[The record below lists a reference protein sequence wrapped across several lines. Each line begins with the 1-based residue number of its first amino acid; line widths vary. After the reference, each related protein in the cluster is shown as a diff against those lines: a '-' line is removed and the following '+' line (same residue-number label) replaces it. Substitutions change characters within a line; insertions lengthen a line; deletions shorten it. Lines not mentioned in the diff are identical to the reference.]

1 MQRRAEGLIREAT
14 RSSQVLKAGV
24 KDLKGNI
31 KGREASNA
39 ELKMLGNTIGFI
51 SSRYSELAKALTEAR
66 DEYDSQRRDLVRRR
80 IQLGTFPHPILYHLL
95 YPILTLLTPE

>member
-1 MQRRAEGLIREAT
+1 M
-14 RSSQVLKAGV
+14 
-24 KDLKGNI
+24 KDLKNNI
-31 KGREASNA
+31 KGREASSA

-80 IQLGTFPHPILYHLL
+80 IQLVHPFSSREEVEEMMESQQYDQQIFAQVLDVEL
-95 YPILTLLTPE
+95 ER